1 MRKLLVQPHAH
12 SFKAIAEQWGMRYLT
27 IRTAEDFDQLDSLEE
42 NSQTLVELIPD
53 REQTEQIRLRLA
65 QRPGVDMPSPK
76 TKGSRPFARPY
87 PAILSKWIENA
98 R

>member
-12 SFKAIAEQWGMRYLT
+12 SFKAMAEQWGMRYLT

-65 QRPGVDMPSPK
+65 
-76 TKGSRPFARPY
+76 
-87 PAILSKWIENA
+87 NA
-98 R
+98 QV

>member
-12 SFKAIAEQWGMRYLT
+12 SFKAITEQWGMRYLT

-42 NSQTLVELIPD
+42 DSQTLVELIPD

-65 QRPGVDMPSPK
+65 
-76 TKGSRPFARPY
+76 
-87 PAILSKWIENA
+87 NA
-98 R
+98 QV